1 MRPQGGRQADE
12 NGVAPDGE
20 RRPKIEQHREHN
32 EGEAEAENGS
42 DEDVA
47 KACGVAPV
55 IEAHREQRTGTGYCE
70 DYTVPKV
77 VVELLRRAPPDQ
89 GGEIERGEERSEE
102 HTSELQSLMR
112 SSYAVFCLKKKKQ
125 QN

>member
-55 IEAHREQRTGTGYCE
+55 IEATREQRTGTGYCE

-89 GGEIERGEERSEE
+89 DGEENGRAAWRDKVG
-102 HTSELQSLMR
+102 QSG
-112 SSYAVFCLKKKKQ
+112 K
-125 QN
+125 

>member
-1 MRPQGGRQADE
+1 MRISDWSSD
-12 NGVAPDGE
+12 VCSSDL
-20 RRPKIEQHREHN
+20 
-32 EGEAEAENGS
+32 AEAENGS

-89 GGEIERGEERSEE
+89 GGEIERGEEHR
-102 HTSELQSLMR
+102 R
-112 SSYAVFCLKKKKQ
+112 FADQ
-125 QN
+125 QECERPCKIVQIGRAHV